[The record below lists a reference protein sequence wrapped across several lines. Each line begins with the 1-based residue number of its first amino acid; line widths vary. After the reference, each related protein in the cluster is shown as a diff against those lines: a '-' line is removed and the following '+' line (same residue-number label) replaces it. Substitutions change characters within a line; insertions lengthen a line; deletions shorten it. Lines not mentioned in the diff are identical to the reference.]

1 MTLAPSIPNTTP
13 AARQSTFDAAEAQRR
28 AEALELAAHWL
39 SLGAHLVPLRPRSKA
54 ILGGYGLKGRQL
66 TTLNQTAYHLR
77 AGANLGL
84 VLGGL
89 GRYACLDFEDTV
101 LYEQWRATLG
111 REVHTWTE
119 RTARGVHVFFQAT
132 GPEALQHCAAPHQA
146 DFLTAGVVTLAPSI
160 HPSGVRYTVL
170 ERHPIA
176 PMTLAE
182 QHCLVPFTRPAIVR
196 TQTVLKGEGERAP
209 LPTARLNIQDLARE
223 IRRRRRVSDE
233 ASRLGIE
240 ELKARGGGLDK
251 WKARCPFHA
260 GDDPDS
266 MWLDDATGL
275 WGCASTNCRAQQ
287 ERSAHDVIT
296 LRAWADGVPL
306 GRAIASLA
314 HELGLTR

>member
-1 MTLAPSIPNTTP
+1 MTLATSIPNTTAP
-13 AARQSTFDAAEAQRR
+13 ARQSPLAAAEQARR
-28 AEALELAAHWL
+28 AEALELAEHWL

-54 ILGGYGLKGRQL
+54 ILTGYGLKGRQL
-66 TTLNQTAYHLR
+66 TTLNQAQYHLR
-77 AGANLGL
+77 TGANLGL
-84 VLGGL
+84 ILGGP

-111 REVHTWTE
+111 RDVRTWTE

-132 GPEALQHCAAPHQA
+132 GPEALLHAAAPHQA
-146 DFLTAGVVTLAPSI
+146 DFLTAGVVTLAPSL
-160 HPSGVRYTVL
+160 HPSGSRYTVL

-176 PMTLAE
+176 PMSLAE
-182 QHCLVPFTRPAIVR
+182 QRILVPFTRPAAVR
-196 TQTVLKGEGERAP
+196 TQLLLKGEGERAA
-209 LPTARLNIQDLARE
+209 LPTARLNYQEMARE

-287 ERSAHDVIT
+287 ARSAHDVIT

>member
-1 MTLAPSIPNTTP
+1 MTLAISIPNSP
-13 AARQSTFDAAEAQRR
+13 ALARQSSPDAAEQARR

-54 ILGGYGLKGRQL
+54 ILAGYGLKGRQL
-66 TTLNQTAYHLR
+66 TTLNPARFPLR

-84 VLGGL
+84 ILGGP
-89 GRYACLDFEDTV
+89 GRFACLDFEDTV
-101 LYEQWRATLG
+101 LYEQWRTTLG
-111 REVHTWTE
+111 REVNTWTE
-119 RTARGVHVFFQAT
+119 RTARGVHVFFQAA

-146 DFLTAGVVTLAPSI
+146 DFLTAGFVTLAPSI
-160 HPSGVRYTVL
+160 HPSGSRYTVL
-170 ERHPIA
+170 DRLPIA

-182 QHCLVPFTRPAIVR
+182 QRILVPFTRPAVVR

-209 LPTARLNIQDLARE
+209 LPTARLNYQEMARE